1 MKKTGL
7 ISLLVVGML
16 LFTSCGKQEQH
27 KPTVTDTPKKQ
38 ERLSEDLKQITF
50 RDFGIKDGP
59 YTDTVKQGQY
69 SGESLNGTVFCGKVT
84 FSEEGRA
91 RLVLGGTTSQG
102 GFALSTVKDIETGKT
117 VLQLSDSDLD
127 RSGAKFE
134 DYYFNSDVAGVPL
147 IGEELDL
154 KLSIEFVDADKD
166 KKEDDVK
173 LGVWFADKLYNN
185 EYIYLKNYTETGH
198 SMGNWLAVTLQDASI
213 TVVSI
218 GSVELETIP
227 EGLRQLTI
235 KDFGIDADSYVGG
248 TYAGEYNA
256 ENLDGT
262 IISMNVTFSDE
273 GQAFL
278 MFGGKMSWGGF
289 GISTYK
295 VGTGESSLRLYDTM
309 HQKESRRF
317 DSILFH
323 SDVAG
328 VNLIGEE
335 LEMKVSIQF
344 FDHGEDGSKND
355 LKLGFWFNGRLY
367 NNEYVYIDDYT
378 NTRHSMGTWM
388 TIRLNDNAPLTI
400 R

>member
-16 LFTSCGKQEQH
+16 LFTSCGKQEQQ

-134 DYYFNSDVAGVPL
+134 EYYFNSDVAGVPL

-235 KDFGIDADSYVGG
+235 KDFGSSKETLTTFFSLVTLLKYFFVWRETDEFSRSKIP
-248 TYAGEYNA
+248 T
-256 ENLDGT
+256 
-262 IISMNVTFSDE
+262 TFSVRMTVSPPKCKYI
-273 GQAFL
+273 FFYVRYL
-278 MFGGKMSWGGF
+278 
-289 GISTYK
+289 
-295 VGTGESSLRLYDTM
+295 
-309 HQKESRRF
+309 SRPAAKKS
-317 DSILFH
+317 DSP
-323 SDVAG
+323 A
-328 VNLIGEE
+328 
-335 LEMKVSIQF
+335 
-344 FDHGEDGSKND
+344 
-355 LKLGFWFNGRLY
+355 
-367 NNEYVYIDDYT
+367 
-378 NTRHSMGTWM
+378 
-388 TIRLNDNAPLTI
+388 
-400 R
+400 